1 MSDQAPCYIPSPIEI
16 ISACHRIRTQWTESQ
31 RVKRIMDDSTRRGEA
46 GIVELPV
53 IQGSLSEED
62 VGPGLTWRYR
72 RRAVLRD
79 V

>member
-1 MSDQAPCYIPSPIEI
+1 MSDQAPCYLPSPVEI
-16 ISACHRIRTQWTESQ
+16 LSECHRIRSQWTDTQ
-31 RVKRIMDDSTRRGEA
+31 RVKRIMDDATRRGEE

-53 IQGSLSEED
+53 IQGSLGED
-62 VGPGLTWRYR
+62 ESGPGLSWRHR